1 MTFSTC
7 FDLNKSS
14 SGYGKFNE
22 ISGFLLYLR
31 DSVGDVCALDYV
43 ACLVGVF
50 LGLCVI
56 LVFCD

>member
-14 SGYGKFNE
+14 SGYGKCNE
-22 ISGFLLYLR
+22 ISGFLLYLHGA
-31 DSVGDVCALDYV
+31 VGNVCVMDYV
-43 ACLVGVF
+43 DFSVRVF

-56 LVFCD
+56 LVFCN